1 MGGTADSLMNPEST
15 ASNKAREGR
24 VHLSRSNLSAL
35 IPGLL
40 LLASC
45 AQPAPLGPDGS
56 LSAPPRVSSPAA
68 IAGTDLGTLG
78 GQASYAQAINKWGTV
93 VGYSNTASGDVHA
106 FRWTTFEG
114 MVDLGT
120 LPGDVASGAV
130 SILTTG
136 RILGWS
142 RSAAGTNTPV
152 TWDRGDRIQ
161 RLDIPPLPDA
171 EAGMVP
177 TDFNER
183 GQVIGYA
190 ITPAGQRGWF
200 WSRASGTVD
209 LEADIPS
216 CLENYPSAI
225 NIHGQVVGGYC
236 VPTIGWQHAFLWQ
249 WRRGYTD
256 LGIVG
261 EDIANTILVGLSLN
275 DFGRVVGWISTL
287 SFNSAY
293 MWSETEGFTLLPSFG
308 GLAYATGINRHGIAV
323 GAAAGGVSSEPI
335 QAVAWPSVDDM
346 VSLTGVSPNA
356 SVATAVN
363 DRGQA
368 VGWLSLDNSGSNHAM
383 LWEISS
389 AAVQTVAEGPFPP
402 EAVMGRLDAPSI
414 GNTAESC
421 LSDQNAIVSKAKLM
435 QCILKTM

>member
-1 MGGTADSLMNPEST
+1 M
-15 ASNKAREGR
+15 R
-24 VHLSRSNLSAL
+24 LSCLPL
-35 IPGLL
+35 PVGLL

-45 AQPAPLGPDGS
+45 AQPASLSPDDS
-56 LSAPPRVSSPAA
+56 ISAPPVQVGFFATV
-68 IAGTDLGTLG
+68 AGTDLGTLG
-78 GQASYAQAINKWGTV
+78 GRASYAQAINKWGTV
-93 VGYSNTASGDVHA
+93 VGYSNTATGEVHA
-106 FRWTTFEG
+106 FRWTAAEG

-136 RILGWS
+136 KILGWS
-142 RSAAGTNTPV
+142 QSAGGTSTPV
-152 TWDRGDRIQ
+152 TWGRGDRIE
-161 RLDIPPLPDA
+161 RLNIPQLPDA

-183 GQVIGYA
+183 GQIIGYA
-190 ITPAGQRGWF
+190 ITPAGQRGWY
-200 WSRASGTVD
+200 WSKVSGTVD

-249 WRRGYTD
+249 WGRGYTD

-261 EDIANTILVGLSLN
+261 EDISNTILVGLSLN
-275 DFGRVVGWISTL
+275 DFARVVGWVSTL

-293 MWSETEGFTLLPSFG
+293 VWSATEGFTLLPSFG
-308 GLAYATGINRHGIAV
+308 GLAYATGINKRGVAV
-323 GAAAGGVSSEPI
+323 GAAGGGASNEPI
-335 QAVAWPSVDDM
+335 QAVAWPSVDGM
-346 VSLTGVSPNA
+346 VSLAGVSQNA

-368 VGWLSLDNSGSNHAM
+368 VGWISLDDAGTNHSM
-383 LWEISS
+383 LWVIST
-389 AAVQTVAEGPFPP
+389 AAVQTTSKAPAPP
-402 EAVMGRLDAPSI
+402 SLGMGRLDAHPI

-421 LSDQNAIVSKAKLM
+421 LSDQNAITSKSRLM
-435 QCILKTM
+435 QCILEKM